1 MKWMQTNL
9 KKEIRYQRIERTLKN
24 NLKKRKEFKDK
35 IKEKEKNNK

>member
-1 MKWMQTNL
+1 MKWIQTNL

-24 NLKKRKEFKDK
+24 KLKKRKEFKDK